1 MWNFHNNCSSD
12 VIVPVGEMQALQPK
26 QHLYG
31 AKSIFR
37 IQIPCLILMH
47 SSASQATGIL
57 SSLNSLVI
65 ETQRTKKTY
74 ETIFS
79 STCSKCTFII
89 VCCREIITNGIK
101 YSFKLVFLANS
112 MGVNNSMMGKNSAVY
127 SAFFNVHN
135 VKINNFK
142 YSFVSMIT

>member
-1 MWNFHNNCSSD
+1 M
-12 VIVPVGEMQALQPK
+12 PVGEMRALQAK

-47 SSASQATGIL
+47 SSASQDTRIL
-57 SSLNSLVI
+57 SKPPELLVT

-79 STCSKCTFII
+79 SLCSKCTTI
-89 VCCREIITNGIK
+89 VCCRKIITNGI
-101 YSFKLVFLANS
+101 YQYLFKLVFLADS
-112 MGVNNSMMGKNSAVY
+112 MGVKNSMMGKNSAVY
-127 SAFFNVHN
+127 SAFLQCV
-135 VKINNFK
+135 
-142 YSFVSMIT
+142 

>member
-1 MWNFHNNCSSD
+1 M
-12 VIVPVGEMQALQPK
+12 PVGEMRALQAK

-47 SSASQATGIL
+47 SSASQDTRIL
-57 SSLNSLVI
+57 SKPPELLVI

-79 STCSKCTFII
+79 SVCSKCTTI
-89 VCCREIITNGIK
+89 VCCREIITNGI
-101 YSFKLVFLANS
+101 YQYLFKLVFLADS

-127 SAFFNVHN
+127 SAFLQCV
-135 VKINNFK
+135 
-142 YSFVSMIT
+142 